1 MNKREEKLF
10 NSKTPEEYIDN
21 SLRCS
26 LPAGRKAFITKL
38 WLEKRVKYTI
48 EDIKRAR
55 NRHPFWKKKKM
66 EGSLDRNNQRHRDHN
81 YTRHGKTEIEWTE
94 KTIRKFIDLN
104 GKDAHGN
111 YLNKDYQIAQKFS
124 TTIPAIQHYR
134 RKYNLVQKIL
144 EGQGLRLSE
153 RRVLDYIGMSEKIL
167 RQELKGAGKKR

>member
-1 MNKREEKLF
+1 MNKREEKLL

-38 WLEKRVKYTI
+38 WLEKRAKYTI

-66 EGSLDRNNQRHRDHN
+66 EGSLERNIQRQRDHD
-81 YTRHGKTEIEWTE
+81 YSKPGRGDIEWTE

-104 GKDAHGN
+104 RKDARGG
-111 YLNKDYQIAQKFS
+111 YLHKDYQIAQKFG

-144 EGQGLRLSE
+144 DGQGLKLSE